1 MKLYFN
7 GEYLNDHE
15 VKISPFDHGFLY
27 GLGVFETFRI
37 YNGHPFLLFDHLK
50 RLRKSLLNL
59 NIEWNLL
66 DEEIQTILNR
76 LIELNGLQ
84 DAYIRLNVSAGEG
97 EIGLYTGKYL
107 NPNTIIFIK
116 PMHESNILEKE
127 GVILNTPRNSP
138 EGKERLK
145 SHHYLNNI
153 IGKKEIGN
161 SPNIEGIFLN
171 EDGFLSE
178 GIVSNLFFIN
188 QDQLYTP
195 HVDTGI
201 LNGITRQFVIHWAK
215 LKGITVEEGFYT
227 EQELFKADE
236 IFISNSIQEI
246 IPVTVIGER
255 LFNVSESSIIKDLQ
269 KDYRLHRKSLLSMNE
284 MERSEQA

>member
-1 MKLYFN
+1 MKIYYN
-7 GEYLNDHE
+7 GEFLNDNE
-15 VKISPFDHGFLY
+15 VKISPYDHGFLY

-37 YNGHPFLLFDHLK
+37 YNGHPFLLFDHLN
-50 RLRKSLLNL
+50 RLRKSLTNL
-59 NIEWNLL
+59 SIEWNQS
-66 DEEIQTILNR
+66 DEEIQSVLSKLMDLN
-76 LIELNGLQ
+76 ELK
-84 DAYIRLNVSAGEG
+84 DAYIRLNVSAGAG
-97 EIGLYTGKYL
+97 EIGLYTGNYT

-116 PMHESNILEKE
+116 PMHESNIEEKE

-138 EGKERLK
+138 EGRERLK

-161 SPNIEGIFLN
+161 SPSIEGIFLN
-171 EDGFLSE
+171 KDGYLSE
-178 GIVSNLFFIN
+178 GIVSNLFFIKQN
-188 QDQLYTP
+188 KLYTP

-215 LKGITVEEGFYT
+215 LKGVSVEEGYFT
-227 EQELFKADE
+227 EQELNEADE

-255 LFNVSESSIIKDLQ
+255 FYNVSESSIIRDLQ
-269 KDYRLHRKSLLSMNE
+269 KDYQSYRNSLFSMNE
-284 MERSEQA
+284 MERSELT

>member
-1 MKLYFN
+1 MKIYYN
-7 GEYLNDHE
+7 GEFLNDNE
-15 VKISPFDHGFLY
+15 VKISPYDHGFLY

-50 RLRKSLLNL
+50 RLRKSLTNL
-59 NIEWNLL
+59 SIEWNQS
-66 DEEIQTILNR
+66 DEEIQSVLSK
-76 LIELNGLQ
+76 LMELNDLK
-84 DAYIRLNVSAGEG
+84 DAYIRLNVSAGAG
-97 EIGLYTGKYL
+97 EIGLYTGNYTK
-107 NPNTIIFIK
+107 PNTIIFIK
-116 PMHESNILEKE
+116 PMHESKIVEKE

-138 EGKERLK
+138 EGRERLK

-161 SPNIEGIFLN
+161 SPSIEGIFLN
-171 EDGFLSE
+171 KDGYLSE
-178 GIVSNLFFIN
+178 GIVSNLFFIKQN
-188 QDQLYTP
+188 KLYTP

-215 LKGITVEEGFYT
+215 LKGVSVEEGYFT
-227 EQELFKADE
+227 EQELNKADE

-255 LFNVSESSIIKDLQ
+255 YYNVSESSIIRDLQ
-269 KDYRLHRKSLLSMNE
+269 KDYQAYRNSLLCMNE
-284 MERSEQA
+284 MERSELT

>member
-1 MKLYFN
+1 MKIYYN
-7 GEYLNDHE
+7 GEFLNDNE
-15 VKISPFDHGFLY
+15 VKISPYDHGFLY

-37 YNGHPFLLFDHLK
+37 YNGHPFLLFDHLN
-50 RLRKSLLNL
+50 RLRNSLLNL
-59 NIEWNLL
+59 NIEWKLS
-66 DEEIQTILNR
+66 DEEIQSILNR
-76 LIELNGLQ
+76 LMELNKLK
-84 DAYIRLNVSAGEG
+84 DAYIRLNVSAGAG
-97 EIGLYTGKYL
+97 EIGLYTGNYT

-116 PMHESNILEKE
+116 PMHESKIVEKE

-161 SPNIEGIFLN
+161 SPSIEGIFLN
-171 EDGFLSE
+171 KDGYLSE
-178 GIVSNLFFIN
+178 GIVSNLFFIKQN
-188 QDQLYTP
+188 KLYTP

-201 LNGITRQFVIHWAK
+201 LNGITRQFVIHWAQ
-215 LKGITVEEGFYT
+215 LKGVSVEEGYFT
-227 EQELFKADE
+227 EQELNEADE

-255 LFNVSESSIIKDLQ
+255 FYNVSESSIIRDLQ
-269 KDYRLHRKSLLSMNE
+269 KDYQSYRNSLFSMNE
-284 MERSEQA
+284 MERSELT

>member
-1 MKLYFN
+1 M
-7 GEYLNDHE
+7 NDDE
-15 VKISPFDHGFLY
+15 VKISPYDHGFLY

-59 NIEWNLL
+59 NIEWNLSN
-66 DEEIQTILNR
+66 EEVQTILSN
-76 LIELNGLQ
+76 LLELNGIE

-97 EIGLYTGKYL
+97 EIGLYTGTYT

-116 PMHESNILEKE
+116 PMHESNVVEKE

-171 EDGFLSE
+171 KDGILSE
-178 GIVSNLFFIN
+178 GIVSNLFFIK
-188 QDQLYTP
+188 QERLFTP

-201 LNGITRQFVIHWAK
+201 LNGITRQFVIYWSK
-215 LKGITVEEGFYT
+215 INGISVEEGFYA
-227 EQELFKADE
+227 EQELLEADE

-255 LFNVSESSIIKDLQ
+255 FYSVSESSIIKKLQ
-269 KDYRLHRKSLLSMNE
+269 KDYRYYSRSLLSMNE
-284 MERSEQA
+284 MERSELG